1 MLAREFEQLDHAM
14 MPSFDRFAALAA
26 ALLATAVVLPARAG
40 AFDLTG
46 AWSTDDADL
55 CSRVFTNRDNQ
66 IGFAE
71 LSDLYGSGFI
81 VDGNRI
87 KGKAA
92 QCTIVSRKQ
101 EGDSIELSAACAS
114 SIMTQNL
121 KFNLKIIDENT
132 VNRIFD
138 EIPGMTQR
146 YTRCN
151 L

>member
-1 MLAREFEQLDHAM
+1 MRLFN
-14 MPSFDRFAALAA
+14 RFAALAA
-26 ALLATAVVLPARAG
+26 ALLATEVVLPARAG

-46 AWSTDDADL
+46 AWSTDADL
-55 CSRVFTNRDNQ
+55 CSRVFTKKDNQ

-81 VDGNRI
+81 VDGDRVR
-87 KGKAA
+87 GKAT
-92 QCTIVSRKQ
+92 QCTIESRKQ

-114 SIMTQNL
+114 SIMTQSL
-121 KFNLKIIDENT
+121 KFSLKIINDNT
-132 VNRIFD
+132 IDRIFH
-138 EIPGMTQR
+138 EIPGMTQK

>member
-1 MLAREFEQLDHAM
+1 
-14 MPSFDRFAALAA
+14 MPSFERFAALAA
-26 ALLATAVVLPARAG
+26 TLLATAVMLPTRAG
-40 AFDLTG
+40 AFDLNG
-46 AWSTDDADL
+46 AWSTDADL
-55 CSRVFTNRDNQ
+55 CSRVFTKKDNQ

-71 LSDLYGSGFI
+71 LSDLFGSGFI
-81 VDGNRI
+81 VDGNRV

-92 QCTIVSRKQ
+92 QCTIDSRKQ
-101 EGDSIELSAACAS
+101 EGESIELSAACAS

-121 KFNLKIIDENT
+121 KFNLKIIDDNT

>member
-1 MLAREFEQLDHAM
+1 
-14 MPSFDRFAALAA
+14 MPRFDRFAALTA
-26 ALLATAVVLPARAG
+26 ALLATAVMLPARAG

-87 KGKAA
+87 RGKAA
-92 QCTIVSRKQ
+92 QCTIDSKKQ
-101 EGDSIELSAACAS
+101 EGDSIELLAACAS
-114 SIMTQNL
+114 SIMTQTVE
-121 KFNLKIIDENT
+121 FNLKIIDDNT
-132 VNRIFD
+132 VNRIFH
-138 EIPGMTQR
+138 EISGMTQK
-146 YTRCN
+146 YTRCK

>member
-1 MLAREFEQLDHAM
+1 M
-14 MPSFDRFAALAA
+14 SYVDRFAALAA
-26 ALLATAVVLPARAG
+26 ALLATAVALPARAG

-46 AWSTDDADL
+46 AWSTDADL
-55 CSRVFTNRDNQ
+55 CSRVFTKKDNQ
-66 IGFAE
+66 IMFAE

-81 VDGNRI
+81 VDGDRVR
-87 KGKAA
+87 GKAA
-92 QCTIVSRKQ
+92 QCTIESRKQ

-121 KFNLKIIDENT
+121 KFNLKIIDANT
-132 VNRIFD
+132 VNRIFH
-138 EIPGMTQR
+138 EIPGMTQN